1 MDICDR
7 EEYLNWLVDY
17 EFNLFKIP
25 QPDCVIF
32 LDVPIEFSK
41 KLMENRKIKLQG
53 RKKDI
58 HESDIEYLEKSYNN
72 ALYIADKYDW
82 KK

>member
-1 MDICDR
+1 LHRSSIALAMGSVSKMDICDR
-7 EEYLNWLVDY
+7 EEYLNWLADY

-41 KLMENRKIKLQG
+41 KLTE
-53 RKKDI
+53 
-58 HESDIEYLEKSYNN
+58 LE
-72 ALYIADKYDW
+72 
-82 KK
+82 

>member
-1 MDICDR
+1 MVHQASKMDICDR
-7 EEYLNWLVDY
+7 EEYLNWLADY

-41 KLMENRKIKLQG
+41 SLWRIEKIKLQG
-53 RKKDI
+53 KKKGY
-58 HESDIEYLEKSYNN
+58 S
-72 ALYIADKYDW
+72 
-82 KK
+82 